1 MAQRVADQFAEIL
14 AAAGVKR
21 IYGIVGD
28 SLNGLTDALRGQ
40 GKIEWIH
47 VRHEE
52 VAAFAAGAESSG
64 FLDFGTKFKNPNFAA
79 MADAVGVRGIRL
91 EDPGDVEHGI
101 AEALAHDGP
110 VLIDAV
116 VSRMVL
122 PIPPSITV
130 EMAKGFTLYML
141 KAVMGGRGD
150 DLIDLAKANLWE

>member
-1 MAQRVADQFAEIL
+1 MMPRCPGASAPTPPPCCTWKTFEHRPDASGACPDLALGAGKGNRAMAQRVA
-14 AAAGVKR
+14 
-21 IYGIVGD
+21 
-28 SLNGLTDALRGQ
+28 
-40 GKIEWIH
+40 
-47 VRHEE
+47 
-52 VAAFAAGAESSG
+52 
-64 FLDFGTKFKNPNFAA
+64 DFGTKFKNPNFAA

-110 VLIDAV
+110 VLVDAV

-150 DLIDLAKANLWE
+150 DLIDLAKANLWD